1 MKKPR
6 CSSALLLQLLYLV
19 AKAVP
24 RFAFYE
30 KVPLW
35 RIS

>member
-6 CSSALLLQLLYLV
+6 CSSALLLQLLYLD
-19 AKAVP
+19 AKPVP
-24 RFAFYE
+24 RFVLCE
-30 KVPLW
+30 EMPLW